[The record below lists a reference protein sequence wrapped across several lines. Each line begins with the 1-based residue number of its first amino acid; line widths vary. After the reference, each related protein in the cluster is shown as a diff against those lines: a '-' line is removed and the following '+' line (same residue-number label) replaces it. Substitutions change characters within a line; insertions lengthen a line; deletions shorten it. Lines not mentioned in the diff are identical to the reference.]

1 MAQSNEYQDPGTEQK
16 KNERPAGSGL
26 LTGALGATDIEH
38 RPAML
43 GSFFTDRGQKK
54 SGQPSA
60 ADIES
65 KRLRK
70 EKSLNAVNFIMQEN
84 EAWGNFNRASST
96 PERSFTYKE
105 EGNDEYKDAK
115 LRMLETQPKLFW
127 QIYDAY
133 NDPQNPLH
141 DKVGTPEK
149 IMSLYNSRKDLFPD
163 VSMGERFFDI
173 LSAFPKAFAYWSWKS
188 NPKFYEDRKYGVGQ
202 GQYAESE
209 TDFFSSMPGML
220 GIATIAGGA
229 IGGNL
234 ALPGGP
240 GAYLGGTAFP
250 AIMGQ
255 AVAFA
260 AGDAPLPFSPGT
272 DYEWEHFWEGLTG
285 AVGFGPRYKT
295 MQAENWSQILG
306 PDAGNMAAYYEF
318 TMLDPFAETLGFGL
332 AAGIGKVVA
341 RMGVKRIAKLNKDL
355 EALGLPPN
363 FLDNFNAP
371 KKDTMAEG
379 KAAKRAALEGVEK
392 VEAFREKA
400 GDYAVKWDDIR
411 QEQMKYMKRIEKAP
425 FTKSERKAA
434 RELYAEKPDS
444 PFGEINA
451 EFADGSTT
459 TIYPNPAGASAAA
472 GEANVNMILQEAPK
486 VLEPS
491 SDLIE
496 EVARKEVGQV
506 AKSGDVVLAPQ
517 QLSEASV
524 KEFALEKELFA
535 GKALPPALR
544 GSIDNVRQYVALK
557 FGPNSILWEEII
569 APAIYGIGRAG
580 RDGIMAFDRNLSAKG
595 KLLQVLARRA
605 GIGHFRQSTHPV
617 GEGAIRAGR
626 YVTSLLDSE
635 GWVFKGAASEKRSRA
650 IIDAIQTSDEA
661 VAALPVEQREFA
673 NVVKDI
679 LDDYLKQINIRRKAV
694 LGANAKDVTIAKR
707 ENYFP
712 HMFALSYFDGKTHD
726 LAKMSDETIDA
737 LNSFLERSRETPY
750 EFIDDGTKAAEQQKA
765 WLEKVGAPTELVEK
779 SRFKNHFFP
788 PDMPWFGNLLPR
800 LTDQAD
806 YNRNIMAVM
815 GKYMAGAEQVV
826 SLAVPAARAEKAFNQ
841 LHALGHIDDAT
852 YKYLTEWKDETLLNR
867 QSASDAIWQ
876 SDEPGFINTAARWY
890 SKAVQRTARNLIPG
904 SMTFAMQNIWSFP
917 NVFMVKGIRASD
929 VARGYGKSTFFDLT
943 PALKRVVGNISDK
956 EITDGING
964 AFGEYGIFRQWNEL
978 EMGTALRESQVMQ
991 QRADVGWERLGAE
1004 TLQSGD
1010 MYKLYT
1016 GIIDVSD
1023 QYVVGMAYH
1032 SGKRAAKR
1040 EAGIMR
1046 ARVDAGTME
1055 LPRWFSQRY
1064 GAPPTEGAA
1073 KNEWWDE
1080 AIEFYGRAYGDDL
1093 AGDTQAIYH
1102 PAMMSP
1108 LQRKAWF
1115 RMVAPFQTYIT
1126 QMSSFTRDSLFGS
1139 GSGRAA
1145 IWDQYTPGDKLGTA
1159 MKLFGAMAVANS
1171 LARTTGIKPPFEAST
1186 FTPAGENLLTMFDI
1200 TDAPNRGSSLLVIN
1214 NYRKMWAG
1222 VGSFLEN
1229 GFDFNDASQRA
1240 AIEAGLISIP
1250 DGAGLQWGVRGLLH
1264 LADRYQGG
1272 IELGVGKGGKREFLR
1287 FKAAQR
1293 NKALGVGRGL
1303 GNIGSGVAG
1312 DPLGFLQGVGFGTKK
1327 MRDIR
1332 GQKTQWRD
1340 KSERYSQTVF
1350 PSVNLLP
1357 VKGERPINAGLWQPV
1372 LEKVG
1377 VPKKYMKDYGDQ

>member
-1 MAQSNEYQDPGTEQK
+1 MAGLYGYQDPVLLDARRAEQK
-16 KNERPAGSGL
+16 KKDQASDAERA
-26 LTGALGATDIEH
+26 
-38 RPAML
+38 
-43 GSFFTDRGQKK
+43 
-54 SGQPSA
+54 
-60 ADIES
+60 
-65 KRLRK
+65 LRK
-70 EKSLNAVNFIMQEN
+70 EKSLNAVNFIMQGLVDPN
-84 EAWGNFNRASST
+84 AT
-96 PERSFTYKE
+96 E

-133 NDPQNPLH
+133 NDPQNPQH

-149 IMSLYNSRKDLFPD
+149 IMGLYNSRKDLFPD
-163 VSMGERFFDI
+163 VSMGERFFDM
-173 LSAFPKAFAYWSWKS
+173 LGAFPKAFAYWSWKS

-209 TDFFSSMPGML
+209 TDFFTSMPGL
-220 GIATIAGGA
+220 AGIATVGGGA
-229 IGGNL
+229 LTGGIFGN
-234 ALPGGP
+234 AP
-240 GAYLGGTAFP
+240 GAFIGGTAVP
-250 AIMGQ
+250 AAAGQ
-255 AVAFA
+255 LTAWA

-295 MQAENWSQILG
+295 MEAENWSQILG
-306 PDAGNMAAYYEF
+306 PDSGNMAAYYEF
-318 TMLDPFAETLGFGL
+318 TMLDPFAEALGFGL

-363 FLDNFNAP
+363 FFDAPP
-371 KKDTMAEG
+371 KKDTMAKELD
-379 KAAKRAALEGVEK
+379 ATPELFDDMAKEVEK
-392 VEAFREKA
+392 VEAFRAKA
-400 GDYAVKWDDIR
+400 GHFAKSWDDIR
-411 QEQMKYMKRIEKAP
+411 QEQMKYVKRIEKTP
-425 FTKSERKAA
+425 FTKAERKAA
-434 RELYAEKPDS
+434 REIYAEKSDS
-444 PFGEINA
+444 PFGEIYA

-459 TIYPNPAGASAAA
+459 TIYPNPVGASAAA

-524 KEFALEKELFA
+524 KELAVEKELWG
-535 GKALPPALR
+535 GKALPPALQ

-569 APAIYGIGRAG
+569 APAIYGIGRSG

-595 KLLQVLARRA
+595 KLLQVLAKRA
-605 GIGHFRQSTHPV
+605 GIGHFRQSTSPA

-626 YVTSLLDSE
+626 YVTSLLDPE
-635 GWVFKGAASEKRSRA
+635 GWVFKGAESEKRSRA

-694 LGANAKDVTIAKR
+694 LGADAKDVTIAKR

-726 LAKMSDETIDA
+726 LAQMTDETIDA
-737 LNSFLERSRETPY
+737 LNSFLERSRQTPY
-750 EFIDDGTKAAEQQKA
+750 EYIDDGTKAAEQQKA

-779 SRFKNHFFP
+779 ARFKNHFFP

-800 LTDQAD
+800 QTDMAD

-852 YKYLTEWKDETLLNR
+852 HKYLTEWKDETLLNR
-867 QSASDAIWQ
+867 QSPSDAKWQ
-876 SDEPGFINTAARWY
+876 SDEPGLINATARLY

-929 VARGYGKSTFFDLT
+929 VAKGYGKSTFFDLT

-1055 LPRWFSQRY
+1055 LPRWFTQRY
-1064 GAPPTEGAA
+1064 GSPPTEGAA

-1115 RMVAPFQTYIT
+1115 RMVAPFQTYIS
-1126 QMSSFTRDSLFGS
+1126 QMSSFTRDALFGS

-1145 IWDQYTPGDKLGTA
+1145 IWDQYTPGDKVGTA

-1171 LARTTGIKPPFEAST
+1171 LARTTGLKPPFDSST

-1214 NYRKMWAG
+1214 NFRKMWAG

-1229 GFDFNDASQRA
+1229 GFDYNDASQRA
-1240 AIEAGLISIP
+1240 AIEAGLITIP

-1293 NKALGVGRGL
+1293 NKAMGVGRGL
-1303 GNIGSGVAG
+1303 GNIGSGVVG
-1312 DPLGFLQGVGFGTKK
+1312 DPLGFLQGVGFGSKK

-1340 KSERYSQTVF
+1340 KSERYSQTAF

-1357 VKGERPINAGLWQPV
+1357 VKGERPINAGLWQPL